1 MYIVPGDISSILTWF
16 NSQQKY
22 GKFLCLLVAGHL
34 RDTKFFQDV
43 LEQRLALDTM
53 SGPNIAIFLFTNDP
67 REVVSMSIGPGSYKI
82 VPGSLL
88 VGQGFADY
96 PGNIRDVRSINAQTS
111 SMNANA
117 TQEIINASQSMA
129 NQICNH
135 FKLGREDI
143 PCILVL
149 NKGNSEP
156 SVIPTRGEVDVQAFY
171 SFLKDLRKIADILP
185 NDYDL
190 NEPLAIAESLVK
202 QGRLAEAEAIYER
215 ADLQF
220 QAAKNTCITSLEGF
234 SVLSEQAKEFV
245 KDGQSIRRAAGL
257 AYRYPLPT
265 RNLPPHLGFQL
276 AYEDAAFRDSCKEL
290 GHALRERKK
299 AWQRLEERKKQAK
312 QFLKWS
318 ENMRSI
324 EEAIAQL
331 CKKYENGFLWKARL
345 RPLRA
350 IMEKV
355 VGGGKTVQDLIS
367 LEQTIKKLIEP

>member
-1 MYIVPGDISSILTWF
+1 MYLVPGDINSILTWF

-34 RDTKFFQDV
+34 HDTKFFQEV
-43 LEQRLALDTM
+43 LEQRLALDTI

-67 REVVSMSIGPGSYKI
+67 GEVVSMKIGEGSYKI

-88 VGQGFADY
+88 VGNGFADY
-96 PGNIRDVRSINAQTS
+96 PGNIGDVRSINAQTS

-135 FKLGREDI
+135 FKLGGEDI

-149 NKGNSEP
+149 SKANSEP

-190 NEPLAIAESLVK
+190 NEPLALAESLVE
-202 QGRLAEAEAIYER
+202 QGRLAEAEAAYEK

-220 QAAKNTCITSLEGF
+220 QAAKNTCVISLEGF
-234 SVLSEQAKEFV
+234 SVPSKQAQAFFKNE
-245 KDGQSIRRAAGL
+245 QSIRHAATQ
-257 AYRYPLPT
+257 AYRYPLPAKG
-265 RNLPPHLGFQL
+265 LPSHPGFQL
-276 AYEDAAFRDSCKEL
+276 AYENAAFRENCIKFWYTSRTRHKAQESVNHCKT
-290 GHALRERKK
+290 
-299 AWQRLEERKKQAK
+299 QAK
-312 QFLKWS
+312 HFLQWS

-324 EEAIAQL
+324 EEAITQL

-350 IMEKV
+350 IVEKV
-355 VGGGKTVQDLIS
+355 VGGGKTVRDLIS

>member
-1 MYIVPGDISSILTWF
+1 MYLVSGDISSILTWF
-16 NSQQKY
+16 NSEQKY

-34 RDTKFFQDV
+34 HDTKFFQDV
-43 LEQRLALDTM
+43 LEQRSALDTI

-67 REVVSMSIGPGSYKI
+67 GEVVSISIGPGSYKI
-82 VPGSLL
+82 VPGNLL
-88 VGQGFADY
+88 VGKGFADY
-96 PGNIRDVRSINAQTS
+96 PGNIRDIRSINAQTS
-111 SMNANA
+111 SMNVNA

-135 FKLGREDI
+135 FKLGVKDI
-143 PCILVL
+143 PCILL
-149 NKGNSEP
+149 LSKEDSEP
-156 SVIPTRGEVDVQAFY
+156 SVIPTRGEIDVQAFY
-171 SFLKDLRKIADILP
+171 SFLRDLRKIADALP

-190 NEPLAIAESLVK
+190 NEPLALVESLVE
-202 QGRLAEAEAIYER
+202 QGRLAEAEAVYQK

-220 QAAKNTCITSLEGF
+220 QSAKNTCIKSLEGF
-234 SVLSEQAKEFV
+234 SVPSEQAQEFV
-245 KDGQSIRRAAGL
+245 KDGQSIRCAVGIT
-257 AYRYPLPT
+257 YRYPLPT
-265 RNLPPHLGFQL
+265 RNLPSHPGFQL

-290 GHALRERKK
+290 GKALQERKK
-299 AWQRLEERKKQAK
+299 ALQRLEERKRQAK

-324 EEAIAQL
+324 EEAITQL

-350 IMEKV
+350 IVEKV